1 MKVTSNQNAKNFIR
15 VLKLIWTST
24 RHMNLGFFF
33 FLTMDLGILL
43 NFLKVANVK
52 QKKDYMKHILDM
64 LFD

>member
-1 MKVTSNQNAKNFIR
+1 
-15 VLKLIWTST
+15 
-24 RHMNLGFFF
+24 MNLGFF

-43 NFLKVANVK
+43 NFLKVANVA

>member
-1 MKVTSNQNAKNFIR
+1 MKVTLNQNAKNFIR

-24 RHMNLGFFF
+24 RHMNLGFF